1 MPVNIS
7 HLEQRIIEVLD
18 AESEL
23 NRLASKPYAEL
34 SLEGKY
40 AIRYHVI
47 VLAEALGNMCLHI
60 ATEEFKLK
68 PLSYAEC
75 FGVMEEKSIC
85 SNCARDLT
93 AIIRLRN
100 LLTHRYWA
108 IDDKQIYDSIKDD
121 FKGVDKFLKS
131 VKEKYAANL

>member
-1 MPVNIS
+1 MPIDTS
-7 HLEQRIIEVLD
+7 HLKQRITEVLE
-18 AESEL
+18 AKSEL
-23 NRLASKPYAEL
+23 RRLTSKPYTQLNIE
-34 SLEGKY
+34 EKY

-47 VLAEALGNMCLHI
+47 VLAEALGSTCLHI
-60 ATEEFKLK
+60 ATEDFKLK
-68 PLSYAEC
+68 PQSYAEC
-75 FGVMEEKSIC
+75 FKVMEEKSIC

-121 FKGVDKFLKS
+121 FKGVDRFLRS
-131 VKEKYAANL
+131 VKEKYAINL